1 MVGGASSVFDM
12 LHTEALTSAAATAL
26 IDATMPQ
33 SQQFEALSHELF
45 EMSSNSMN
53 TFMGVPDF
61 LTLPPN
67 NTQYQSNSTSNI
79 QQQNPF
85 ANGFSDMSQSLA
97 MNTPSIGNPGGSSN
111 VLNTT
116 YSSYQNSQGITNPN
130 NVFDFFNVD
139 SMQSGDQ
146 SNLQEWAWEGPSLF
160 DMFDIV
166 NPSAG
171 QHSHT

>member
-1 MVGGASSVFDM
+1 LSF
-12 LHTEALTSAAATAL
+12 AAATAL

-45 EMSSNSMN
+45 EMSSNSLN

-67 NTQYQSNSTSNI
+67 STQYQSNNGGI
-79 QQQNPF
+79 QQIPF
-85 ANGFSDMSQSLA
+85 ENSFSDINQSLA
-97 MNTPSIGNPGGSSN
+97 LNTPSTGAPSGGNNISSSA
-111 VLNTT
+111 
-116 YSSYQNSQGITNPN
+116 YPSYQNTEGITNPN

-139 SMQSGDQ
+139 SMQIGDQ

-171 QHSHT
+171 ANSHT